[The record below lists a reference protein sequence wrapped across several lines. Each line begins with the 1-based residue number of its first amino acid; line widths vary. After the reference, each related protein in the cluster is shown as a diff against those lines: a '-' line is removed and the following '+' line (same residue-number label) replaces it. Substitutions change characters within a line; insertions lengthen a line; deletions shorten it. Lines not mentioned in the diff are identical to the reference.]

1 MQYLAEIHPK
11 ANLQKISKELE
22 VLGSFDGYD
31 IPDSPMGIPSIL
43 PISLALIIRQR
54 SDSKRIIINQ
64 RLLDVNELF
73 VNSLSLTA
81 KAFNLEIAFTK
92 GDKPKVG
99 KEVGYL
105 SSQEAVNIAKRYDVR
120 SGMMVSL
127 RKSREEI
134 IARLESNA
142 DFLLGLHFSLK
153 NLDNLDISRIIPY
166 VIIKTEKNKELLSQ
180 LNQPTFSES
189 ELPQLITDLR
199 ERGISTILLSSPKDL
214 DFFTRFSKSF

>member
-142 DFLLGLHFSLK
+142 DFFVGLTLF
-153 NLDNLDISRIIPY
+153 
-166 VIIKTEKNKELLSQ
+166 IKE
-180 LNQPTFSES
+180 F
-189 ELPQLITDLR
+189 R
-199 ERGISTILLSSPKDL
+199 
-214 DFFTRFSKSF
+214 